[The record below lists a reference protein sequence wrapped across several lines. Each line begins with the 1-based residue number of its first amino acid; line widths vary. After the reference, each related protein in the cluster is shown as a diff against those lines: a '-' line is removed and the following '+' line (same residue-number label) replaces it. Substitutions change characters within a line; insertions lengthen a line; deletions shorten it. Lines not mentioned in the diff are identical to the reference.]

1 MLANKRGS
9 SMQTFARLTAAALLL
24 LGPVAPATAEVSGGV
39 VRIGVLTDMSG
50 VYADIAGKGSV
61 IATRMAVDD
70 CMKAECAGLRI
81 EVLSADH
88 QNKADVALAIA
99 REWIDQQGVD
109 AITDMGNASIQ
120 LAAPS
125 LLRDKNR
132 VGLFAGG
139 TARLTGDA
147 CMPSHVVQWLWDT
160 YVQVSGVATQ
170 LAQPGAKW
178 FLVTA
183 DYALGH
189 QFEADAKTLVGAKG
203 GAVVGSSRHP
213 FPANDLSAQLLM
225 AQSSGATVVALAT
238 AGQDTVNGIKAAH
251 DFGLLRGPQKLTA
264 FFLTVMDVKGI
275 GLEVAQGTI
284 LSESFYWDV
293 DERTRAFSEW
303 FRAQNGTVPSTNHAG
318 IYSAVRHYLKAVAAT
333 RSDEAKTVMAA
344 MRTIPIKDDVV
355 RNARLREDG
364 RMVHDVYVFQV
375 KKPEQSKGEWDLYNT
390 LATIPGD
397 QAFRPLDQG
406 GCPALGK

>member
-1 MLANKRGS
+1 MH
-9 SMQTFARLTAAALLL
+9 TIARLAAAALL
-24 LGPVAPATAEVSGGV
+24 AFTHPAAAEISNGV
-39 VRIGVLTDMSG
+39 IKIGVLTDMSG
-50 VYADIAGKGSV
+50 VYSDLAGRGSV
-61 IATRMAVDD
+61 IATRMAVED
-70 CMKAECAGLRI
+70 CLKAECAGLRI

-88 QNKADVALAIA
+88 QNKADVALAVA
-99 REWIDQQGVD
+99 REWIDQGGVD

-120 LAAPS
+120 LAAPA

-160 YVQVSGVATQ
+160 YVQVSGVANQ

-189 QFEADAKTLVGAKG
+189 QFEADAKALVAAKG
-203 GAVVGSSRHP
+203 GTVLGSTRHP
-213 FPANDLSAQLLM
+213 FPSADMSAQLLT
-225 AQSSGATVVALAT
+225 AQSSGASVIALAN
-238 AGQDTVNGIKAAH
+238 AGRDTVNSIKAAH

-264 FFLTVMDVKGI
+264 FFLTVLDVKGI
-275 GLEVAQGTI
+275 GLEAAQGTI
-284 LSESFYWDV
+284 LAEGFYWDV
-293 DERTRAFSEW
+293 DERTRAFSER
-303 FRAQNGTVPSTNHAG
+303 FRAQNGTMPSANHAG

-333 RSDEAKTVMAA
+333 RSDEAKTVIAA
-344 MRTIPIKDDVV
+344 MHQVPIADEVV

-364 RMVHDVYVFQV
+364 RMVHDFYVFQV
-375 KKPEQSKGEWDLYNT
+375 KSPAQSKGEWDLYNT

-397 QAFRPLDQG
+397 QAFRPLAQG
-406 GCPALGK
+406 GCPAIGK